1 LEQQSS
7 YFDRWAKKWDV
18 NPQYITR
25 NQAIADGIRR
35 LVPSIRGMRALD
47 YGTGTGLLTMALI
60 EDLGSVL
67 AIDVSEGM
75 LDVLREKV
83 EEEPSISL
91 RKHDLSLDDLDEEPF
106 DLIYSAMTLHHVE
119 HVEVVLRRCYGLL
132 KQGGYL
138 AIADLE
144 EEDGSFHG
152 DSTIY
157 FHRGFD
163 PASLS
168 VTLQGIGFRDI
179 RSDRVFVMN
188 RTIEGGEK
196 QFPVFLIV
204 AGKA

>member
-1 LEQQSS
+1 MEHQGS

-25 NQAIADGIRR
+25 NQAIAGGIRR
-35 LVPSIRGMRALD
+35 MVPSVKGMRALD

-67 AIDVSEGM
+67 ATDVSDGM

-83 EEEPSISL
+83 EEQPSISL
-91 RKHDLSLDDLDEEPF
+91 RKHDLSRQDLDEEPF

-119 HVEVVLRRCYGLL
+119 HVEVVMERCRNLL
-132 KQGGYL
+132 NKGGYL

-157 FHRGFD
+157 YHRGFD
-163 PASLS
+163 PGSLAAA
-168 VTLQGIGFRDI
+168 LERNGFRDV
-179 RSDRVFVMN
+179 RSERVFVMN
-188 RTIEGGEK
+188 RTIEGR
-196 QFPVFLIV
+196 
-204 AGKA
+204 